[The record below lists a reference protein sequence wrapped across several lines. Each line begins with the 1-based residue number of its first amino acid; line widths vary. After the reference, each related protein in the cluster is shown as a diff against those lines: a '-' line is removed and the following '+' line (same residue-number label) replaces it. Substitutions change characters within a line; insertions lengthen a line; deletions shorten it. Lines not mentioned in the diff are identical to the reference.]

1 MKIAEVVS
9 RFSDIDGF
17 IDLVESLGFDFM
29 EKVNDGVFSTGLWR
43 FYSLSLSL

>member
-29 EKVNDGVFSTGLWR
+29 EKVNRKRFVTGNRMLISPFFSL
-43 FYSLSLSL
+43 